1 MYRKKYLNLKDP
13 NIFLQSDP
21 AIFSYIKLAKFEE
34 EEEEEEED
42 INYRLVMLN
51 NWFMFRVNKHALARR
66 KTKNTK
72 S

>member
-34 EEEEEEED
+34 EEEEEEITD
-42 INYRLVMLN
+42 
-51 NWFMFRVNKHALARR
+51 
-66 KTKNTK
+66 
-72 S
+72 